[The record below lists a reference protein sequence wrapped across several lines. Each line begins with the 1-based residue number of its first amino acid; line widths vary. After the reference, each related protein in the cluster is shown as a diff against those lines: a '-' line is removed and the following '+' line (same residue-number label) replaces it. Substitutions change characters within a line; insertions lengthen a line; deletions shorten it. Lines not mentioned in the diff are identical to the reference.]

1 MSVEIEGVGFTDRGM
16 VRERNEDAFL
26 VENDLN
32 LYVVADGMGGAAAGE
47 VASRI
52 FVSSA
57 EEVFLTGV
65 RQGKSPRDLV
75 EAAFHHAQQRMLE
88 HVEEF
93 PEHEGMGCT
102 GEVLTFDSGRFYL
115 GHVGDSRTYIWRN
128 EELRLLTI
136 DHSLVQKH
144 IDEGL
149 ITKEEGEY
157 YRFRNVLYRAVGQEE
172 KLEVDL
178 ISETVSD
185 GDVFLLCSDGL
196 LKEVPEAEISQYLM
210 MDAGLGE
217 IGKGLV
223 NLARERGGRD
233 NITVVLCKV
242 SFPKDTDKKS
252 LWRRLIR
259 GKN

>member
-1 MSVEIEGVGFTDRGM
+1 MSIEIDGVGFTDRGM

-47 VASRI
+47 IASRI

-57 EEVFLTGV
+57 EEVFLTGA
-65 RQGKSPRDLV
+65 RQGTTPRELV
-75 EAAFHHAQQRMLE
+75 ETAFQRAQQRMLE

-102 GEVLTFDSGRFYL
+102 GEILTFDSGNFYL
-115 GHVGDSRTYIWRN
+115 GHVGDSRTYMWRN
-128 EELRLLTI
+128 QELRLLTV

-149 ITKEEGEY
+149 ITKEEGEH
-157 YRFRNVLYRAVGQEE
+157 YRFRNVLYRAVGQDE

-178 ISETVSD
+178 ISEAVRD

-196 LKEVPEAEISQYLM
+196 LKEVSEAEIAHYLD
-210 MDAGLGE
+210 MDAGLNE
-217 IGKGLV
+217 IGESLV
-223 NLARERGGRD
+223 TLARERGGRD
-233 NITVVLCKV
+233 NITVVLCRVGFSDRRKR
-242 SFPKDTDKKS
+242 S
-252 LWRRLIR
+252 LWKRLIH

>member
-1 MSVEIEGVGFTDRGM
+1 MSIEIEGVGFTDRGL

-47 VASRI
+47 IASRI

-57 EEVFLTGV
+57 EEVFLTGA
-65 RQGKSPRDLV
+65 RQGKSRGELV
-75 EAAFHHAQQRMLE
+75 ETAFHHAQQRMLE

-102 GEVLTFDSGRFYL
+102 GEILTFDSGNFYL
-115 GHVGDSRTYIWRN
+115 GHVGDSRTYMWRGG
-128 EELRLLTI
+128 ELRLLTV

-149 ITKEEGEY
+149 ITKEEGEH

-178 ISETVSD
+178 ISESVSD

-196 LKEVPEAEISQYLM
+196 LKEVPEDEIARYLN
-210 MDAGLGE
+210 MDAGLTE
-217 IGKGLV
+217 IGTNLV
-223 NLARERGGRD
+223 TLARDRGGRD
-233 NITVVLCKV
+233 NITVVLCKIRF
-242 SFPKDTDKKS
+242 STQGKKS
-252 LWRRLIR
+252 LWKRLIR

>member
-1 MSVEIEGVGFTDRGM
+1 MSIEIEGVGFTDRGM

-47 VASRI
+47 IASRI

-57 EEVFLTGV
+57 EEVFLMGV
-65 RQGKSPRDLV
+65 RQGKSPKDLV
-75 EAAFHHAQQRMLE
+75 ETVFQHAQLRILE
-88 HVEEF
+88 HVKEF

-102 GEVLTFDSGRFYL
+102 GEVLTFDSGYFYL

-128 EELRLLTI
+128 NELRLLTV

-149 ITKEEGEY
+149 ITKEEGEH

-172 KLEVDL
+172 ELEVDL
-178 ISETVSD
+178 VSEALSD

-196 LKEVPEAEISQYLM
+196 LKEVPEHEIPQYLNQ
-210 MDAGLGE
+210 DVGLDE
-217 IGKGLV
+217 ICKNLV
-223 NLARERGGRD
+223 NLARNRGGRD

-242 SFPKDTDKKS
+242 NFRRKDKKS
-252 LWRRLIR
+252 IWKRLIH
-259 GKN
+259 G

>member
-1 MSVEIEGVGFTDRGM
+1 MDIQIEGVGFTDRGM

-47 VASRI
+47 IASRI
-52 FVSSA
+52 FVTCA
-57 EEVFLTGV
+57 EEIFLTGV
-65 RQGKSPRDLV
+65 RQGKSPKDLV
-75 EAAFHHAQQRMLE
+75 EAVFHLAQKRMLE

-102 GEVLTFDSGRFYL
+102 GEVLTFDGEFFYL
-115 GHVGDSRTYIWRN
+115 GHVGDSRTYVWRN
-128 EELRLLTI
+128 GELRLLTI

-149 ITKEEGEY
+149 ITKEEGEH

-172 KLEVDL
+172 ELEVDL
-178 ISETVSD
+178 VSEVVLD

-196 LKEVPEAEISQYLM
+196 LKEVPESEIAQYLNM
-210 MDAGLGE
+210 NASLDE
-217 IGKGLV
+217 IGGNLV
-223 NLARERGGRD
+223 NLARDRGGRD
-233 NITVVLCKV
+233 NITVVLCKIN
-242 SFPKDTDKKS
+242 FQKKNKKS
-252 LWRRLIR
+252 IWKRLIR
-259 GKN
+259 G

>member
-1 MSVEIEGVGFTDRGM
+1 MNVEIEGVGFTDRGM

-47 VASRI
+47 IASRI

-65 RQGKSPRDLV
+65 RQGKSPRELV
-75 EAAFHHAQQRMLE
+75 ETAFHHAQQRMLE
-88 HVEEF
+88 HVNEF

-102 GEVLTFDSGRFYL
+102 GEVLTFDAGKFYL
-115 GHVGDSRTYIWRN
+115 GHVGDSRTYIWRKG
-128 EELRLLTI
+128 ELRLLTI

-149 ITKEEGEY
+149 ITKEEGEH

-172 KLEVDL
+172 ELEVDL
-178 ISETVSD
+178 ISEAVND
-185 GDVFLLCSDGL
+185 GDLFLLCSDGL
-196 LKEVPEAEISQYLM
+196 LKEVPEAEIAQYLEM
-210 MDAGLGE
+210 NVSLE
-217 IGKGLV
+217 QIGRSLV
-223 NLARERGGRD
+223 NLARDRGGRD
-233 NITVVLCKV
+233 NITVVLCKIN
-242 SFPKDTDKKS
+242 FPRKGKKS
-252 LWRRLIR
+252 LWQRLIHGR
-259 GKN
+259 N